1 MEFNKYQ
8 STLEE
13 LHIDSYPQEVQNEFY
28 EAINGVPYISNL
40 ISVNRPYV
48 QDLPKDEKGRA
59 IIDLSNPPI
68 VKNTDYFRPTALHYQ
83 QYGCLT
89 NLRPNANPNS
99 EFGKWFYTELD
110 RIWNGMTRP
119 DGAWITGD
127 MYFYLN
133 YCPIIQ
139 SKIRKGTKVADRVV
153 DLPEFWEGVDWR
165 FKGIEK
171 ARNEGHHFAEIAKR
185 GASKSYC
192 VASILAK
199 LFVVGENKENC
210 QKVRALVMAYQKE
223 YLTKDGTLNKFVDIK
238 DFLTEQTQFPSR
250 MLKRSL
256 QEMQW
261 KMGYIDVDTGI
272 EKGTQNEVMG
282 VSSKD
287 DPDKARGKRA
297 SRIIIEEF
305 GNFPKITDTYRVI
318 LPSVQEGDIV
328 FGQIISIGTGGS
340 EGADFAGAQEMIY
353 NPLGYNILPLENVYD
368 KGSQGKGTSIF
379 FFGAPINRKGC
390 YNHDGISDVT
400 KAVLEICNN
409 RYLVKYNST
418 DPMALT
424 RTKAENPLTLQEA
437 IMRRDSTLFP
447 VASLLDRIN
456 QLKEDESIQ
465 ASHYTGNLV
474 MEQSGVVK
482 FVPTADQ
489 PIRYFPHK
497 DNKNCK
503 GAVEIIKM
511 PEKGIDGK
519 VFSNRY
525 YAGCLKKGQLVNT
538 VEGLKKVE
546 DITLQ
551 DKLINI
557 DGEEVN
563 IVNLQRH
570 PNDRELINIKLSN
583 ILDGGIFTWNHP
595 IYCCTPIR
603 KYNGIKKVRT
613 LGLPERYYL
622 FDYKFRNAEDVKIN
636 DIVKSPNIY
645 IKEKPFMHYWDNTNV
660 RIDRQIP
667 NPLDKEDFWWLIGL
681 LLGDGWSASNGYT
694 VHCSFN
700 IKETQFQNKFE
711 KVVYTLFNRHINNNQ
726 NLDTCIEKYFSCE
739 QFNAFFA
746 THFGRGV
753 GNKHIPEW
761 VKYIPANL
769 KKQLIIGY
777 LSADGNI
784 TKSICNIV
792 SISKKLLCDIQDI
805 LFSLGIVSSLKVL
818 RGEKTHTFIHS
829 GKITTCFTQITYQL
843 SIGQSFCQK
852 MKQWSPEHLKLSKV
866 TGQVEFNNH
875 NNKNCWIDENNKYIY
890 FKVKNITKEP
900 IEDEVYNF
908 ECDTHTFMCNYIPT
922 HNCDPYDDDTSET
935 VSLGSIFI
943 LDLWTDSIVAEYTGR
958 PTFADEYFE
967 TCRLLLIFYNARMN
981 YENNKKGLF
990 AYFSRMNCLY
1000 LLTDT
1005 LEFLKD
1011 KDMVK
1016 GGQIGNKLKG
1026 TQATEGINVYARTLI
1041 RNWLIKE
1048 TPKIVMEDN
1057 NEKEITVFNLFNIE
1071 NIALLMELSQ
1081 WNPDGNYDRVS
1092 ALGMLMLLREDKL
1105 ITYNGDLQGSKRIPK
1120 HDYDDEDSFF
1130 TKNYNEHYDSVEKQQ
1145 SDY

>member
-28 EAINGVPYISNL
+28 EAINGIPYISNL
-40 ISVNRPYV
+40 ISVNRPQV

-68 VKNTDYFRPTALHYQ
+68 VKDTDYFRPTALHYQ

-525 YAGCLKKGQLVNT
+525 
-538 VEGLKKVE
+538 
-546 DITLQ
+546 
-551 DKLINI
+551 
-557 DGEEVN
+557 
-563 IVNLQRH
+563 
-570 PNDRELINIKLSN
+570 LS
-583 ILDGGIFTWNHP
+583 GG
-595 IYCCTPIR
+595 
-603 KYNGIKKVRT
+603 
-613 LGLPERYYL
+613 
-622 FDYKFRNAEDVKIN
+622 
-636 DIVKSPNIY
+636 
-645 IKEKPFMHYWDNTNV
+645 
-660 RIDRQIP
+660 
-667 NPLDKEDFWWLIGL
+667 
-681 LLGDGWSASNGYT
+681 
-694 VHCSFN
+694 
-700 IKETQFQNKFE
+700 
-711 KVVYTLFNRHINNNQ
+711 
-726 NLDTCIEKYFSCE
+726 
-739 QFNAFFA
+739 
-746 THFGRGV
+746 
-753 GNKHIPEW
+753 
-761 VKYIPANL
+761 
-769 KKQLIIGY
+769 
-777 LSADGNI
+777 
-784 TKSICNIV
+784 
-792 SISKKLLCDIQDI
+792 
-805 LFSLGIVSSLKVL
+805 
-818 RGEKTHTFIHS
+818 
-829 GKITTCFTQITYQL
+829 
-843 SIGQSFCQK
+843 
-852 MKQWSPEHLKLSKV
+852 
-866 TGQVEFNNH
+866 
-875 NNKNCWIDENNKYIY
+875 
-890 FKVKNITKEP
+890 
-900 IEDEVYNF
+900 
-908 ECDTHTFMCNYIPT
+908 
-922 HNCDPYDDDTSET
+922 DPYDDDTSET

-1048 TPKIVMEDN
+1048 TPKIVIEDN